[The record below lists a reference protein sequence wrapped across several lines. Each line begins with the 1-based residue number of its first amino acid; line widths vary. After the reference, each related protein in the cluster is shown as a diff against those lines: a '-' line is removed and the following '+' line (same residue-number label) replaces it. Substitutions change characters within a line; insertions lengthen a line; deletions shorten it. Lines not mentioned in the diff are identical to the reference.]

1 MFGRRRHVAPALVA
15 PAPQLTEDA
24 IFDVVHAQLTAAIGE
39 HGEWALT
46 RRAAC
51 DSDELFYGVVAHSVT
66 THVVEALRIA
76 RENLVAL
83 ERTVAVAAGAG
94 DHVADAMADAPIA
107 AGVATDGVTTTS
119 DPTDGKTAH
128 GDTSDEPAAFGWRPA
143 PITVWTD
150 LKRPVTGPIAHIHEH
165 ELVA

>member
-15 PAPQLTEDA
+15 SAPQLTEDA
-24 IFDVVHAQLTAAIGE
+24 IFDIVHAQVAAAIGE
-39 HGEWALT
+39 HGEWTLT
-46 RRAAC
+46 RRAPT
-51 DSDELFYGVVAHSVT
+51 DSDQLFYGVVAHSVT

-76 RENLVAL
+76 RENLAAS
-83 ERTVAVAAGAG
+83 EHAVTEIAG
-94 DHVADAMADAPIA
+94 DHVARPMADAPA
-107 AGVATDGVTTTS
+107 PDRSATS
-119 DPTDGKTAH
+119 
-128 GDTSDEPAAFGWRPA
+128 GDTLEEPAAFGWRPA